1 MNLADNVIG
10 IGNNKSQNNNYSK
23 PTPSFACVE
32 YKTYCFLPLTR
43 AASQARMDVN
53 RINGTAAR
61 VSHVNLMTD
70 TLITNLSPDA
80 LRVILRSM
88 LAADENGHFTHKLQH
103 HVQKYLR
110 HDLQR
115 TQRTSTP
122 ALFSVVDKSS
132 SSFSIPTP
140 ELAKLRNRICTLLG
154 SGLPFESL
162 QLLAEIVRQS
172 CGLELDDTV
181 LEGESLV
188 LALAAVDGDLVQAL
202 TAVQKLAI
210 LHDWAKGGMPTAQRQ
225 VLLRLRTDL
234 ENCREQ
240 SEGMGGEFGF
250 GRGSVMLESI
260 LSQMWE

>member
-1 MNLADNVIG
+1 MALATIT
-10 IGNNKSQNNNYSK
+10 KSQNNNYSK
-23 PTPSFACVE
+23 PAPSFACVE
-32 YKTYCFLPLTR
+32 
-43 AASQARMDVN
+43 AASQARMDLN

-88 LAADENGHFTHKLQH
+88 LAADENGQLTHKLQH

-110 HDLQR
+110 RDLQR

-132 SSFSIPTP
+132 SSFSTPTP

-162 QLLAEIVRQS
+162 QLLAEVVRQS

-188 LALAAVDGDLVQAL
+188 LALAAVDGNLVQAL

-210 LHDWAKGGMPTAQRQ
+210 LHDWANGGMPTAQRQ

-240 SEGMGGEFGF
+240 SEGVGGEFGF

>member
-1 MNLADNVIG
+1 
-10 IGNNKSQNNNYSK
+10 
-23 PTPSFACVE
+23 
-32 YKTYCFLPLTR
+32 
-43 AASQARMDVN
+43 
-53 RINGTAAR
+53 
-61 VSHVNLMTD
+61 MTD

-80 LRVILRSM
+80 LRQMRTASSRTSCSIRQNSATRS
-88 LAADENGHFTHKLQH
+88 
-103 HVQKYLR
+103 
-110 HDLQR
+110 QR
-115 TQRTSTP
+115 TRDVHSAYFVSTSHRRH
-122 ALFSVVDKSS
+122 VDPDAR
-132 SSFSIPTP
+132 ID
-140 ELAKLRNRICTLLG
+140 ELRNRICTLLG

-162 QLLAEIVRQS
+162 QLLAEVVRQS

-210 LHDWAKGGMPTAQRQ
+210 LHDWANGGMPTAQRQ

-240 SEGMGGEFGF
+240 SEGVGGEFGF